1 VEKLIQKNNS
11 CKMTE
16 RSLNSLLDLKA
27 HHTLYIT
34 SSLMTQFKSVK
45 SHFQIQVRIRSL
57 SHSRDRNFPVNLLLI
72 SQDKHMLKI
81 SLKPKNFLLVNVWQF
96 SVENIYLKD
105 VINSQEIIM
114 VKSSESF
121 FLKISMFLKTKDHR
135 DQVIF

>member
-1 VEKLIQKNNS
+1 MEKLIQKNNS

-16 RSLNSLLDLKA
+16 KFLNSLPDLKA
-27 HHTLYIT
+27 LHTLYIT
-34 SSLMTQFKSVK
+34 SLLMTQFKSVK
-45 SHFQIQVRIRSL
+45 SHFQIQVKIRSL
-57 SHSRDRNFPVNLLLI
+57 LHSRDRNFLANLLLI
-72 SQDKHMLKI
+72 NQDKHMLKI

-121 FLKISMFLKTKDHR
+121 FLKISMFLKTKDRR